1 MRRLPVPWRLVLA
14 VAAGY
19 AVGSITSFLL
29 FESSGTGAVL
39 FLPAGVTLSALV
51 LNDRGRWPWILA
63 TAALVEVLIDR
74 TQGIGPVAAWGFA
87 VANTVEPLVGAIL
100 LRRFAPHPD
109 LSRRR
114 NLTAFLLCGVL
125 AGPFVGGVIGS
136 LTIQWSQGPAVLD
149 RLFPFWAGDGLG
161 VLVVGGAVLTWQLDR
176 DRPGAPGPV
185 RRALL
190 LLGTAGVTVAVFWP
204 VVLPL
209 AYLTIPWLFWLAVRY
224 GVAVVTE
231 AGLVVAVT
239 ANVMT
244 VVGRGPWAPLGDT
257 PRVEAAL
264 LQLFIA
270 VAVLGAWLLAV
281 EIAGRERARSVSRQE
296 TAARRRVEALQE
308 VTAGLGTAATT
319 DDIAEVLVRSGI
331 GLLADSGAV
340 GVVDRESGRLRVW
353 TTDGHGVAD
362 LPLGDPSP
370 LATAVRRHAP
380 VRTWSPSALAVPAR
394 AAGTA
399 FGALEFRFTD
409 DHSINEDVTAMSR
422 TLADLMAPALHRA
435 RLYEEEREAAHQ
447 LQQSF
452 LPVVPDELPGAEFAG
467 CYRPA
472 DQHHDIGGDWY
483 DAFPLPGGRVGFA
496 VGDVVGH
503 DLRAAAAMGQ
513 LHAALSALAA
523 APHDGPAE
531 VLDALDR
538 ASSTIA
544 GAGLTTIGY
553 GEYDPATCRLR
564 YACAGHPPPL
574 LVTDHDARFLTGGRS
589 RPLSAAYQAR
599 TDAEVEVPPGS
610 MLLWYS
616 DGLVER
622 RDADLDAGLGH
633 LASIAARLDGAHPRT
648 WCDVVMDE
656 LTGGQRLHDDV
667 VLICLR
673 LQPSPPDTAVP
684 RTLSPAADGTW
695 SPLHESSAPARP
707 HLSALYPRG
716 SAPDPTRPA
725 VRRSDRPGA
734 TGNVT

>member
-1 MRRLPVPWRLVLA
+1 MTRLPVPWRLILV

-19 AVGSITSFLL
+19 AAGSITSFVL
-29 FESSGTGAVL
+29 FESSSTGAVL

-51 LNDRGRWPWILA
+51 LSDRRRWPWILA
-63 TAALVEVLIDR
+63 TAAFVEVVIDR
-74 TQGIGPVAAWGFA
+74 AQGIGPVAAWAFA
-87 VANTVEPLVGAIL
+87 LANTAEPLVGAL
-100 LRRFAPHPD
+100 LLCRFAPDPD

-114 NLTAFLLCGVL
+114 DLGAFLLCGVL
-125 AGPFVGGVIGS
+125 AGPLVGGLIGS
-136 LTIQWSQGPAVLD
+136 LTIHWSQGPAVLD
-149 RLFPFWAGDGLG
+149 GLLPFWAGDGLG
-161 VLVVGGAVLTWQLDR
+161 ALTVGGAVLTWRLDR
-176 DRPGAPGPV
+176 GRPDAPGPA

-190 LLGTAGVTVAVFWP
+190 LLLTAGVTVAVFWP
-204 VVLPL
+204 VVIPL

-244 VVGRGPWAPLGDT
+244 VVGRGPWATLSDS
-257 PRVEAAL
+257 PRREAAV

-270 VAVLGAWLLAV
+270 VAVLSAWLLAV
-281 EIAGRERARSVSRQE
+281 EIAERERARSVSRRE
-296 TAARRRVEALQE
+296 AAARRRVEALQE
-308 VTAGLGTAATT
+308 VTAGLATAATT
-319 DDIAEVLVRSGI
+319 DAIAEVLVRSGI

-340 GVVDRESGRLRVW
+340 GVIDRERARLRVW
-353 TTDGHGVAD
+353 TTAGDGAAD
-362 LPLGDPSP
+362 LPLDDPSP
-370 LATAVRRHAP
+370 LATAPRRGAAVRAR
-380 VRTWSPSALAVPAR
+380 SPAALAVPAR
-394 AAGTA
+394 AAGTT

-409 DHSINEDVTAMSR
+409 EHAIDDDVAAMAR
-422 TLADLMAPALHRA
+422 TLAELMAPALHRA

-452 LPVVPDELPGAEFAG
+452 LPVVPDQLPGAEFAG

-483 DAFPLPGGRVGFA
+483 DAFPLPGGRIGFA

-513 LHAALSALAA
+513 LHSALSALAA
-523 APHDGPAE
+523 APHDGPAG

-538 ASSTIA
+538 ASASIA
-544 GAGLTTIGY
+544 GAELTTIGY
-553 GEYDPATCRLR
+553 GEYDPATCRLH

-574 LVTDHDARFLTGGRS
+574 LVTDHHAQFLTGGRS
-589 RPLSAAYQAR
+589 RPLAAAAGPR
-599 TDAEVEVPPGS
+599 SEATVDVPPGS

-622 RDADLDAGLGH
+622 RDADLDTGLGH
-633 LASIAARLDGAHPRT
+633 LTSIASRLDGAHPRT
-648 WCDVVMDE
+648 WCDALMRE

-673 LQPSPPDTAVP
+673 LQPSAPDAAGPQAVSLEAGRVPSLLRGPPD
-684 RTLSPAADGTW
+684 L
-695 SPLHESSAPARP
+695 ARP
-707 HLSALYPRG
+707 QQPAPNPRQ
-716 SAPDPTRPA
+716 S
-725 VRRSDRPGA
+725 VPGHHDQQ
-734 TGNVT
+734 